1 MKKKAE
7 TEEGR
12 KERKKERGEGLW
24 EGWVKDVVSLY
35 VCCGRPSEA
44 MIRPSVDG
52 RTRASVV
59 DWAVGY
65 EKGSV
70 LEFYFHFGMN

>member
-1 MKKKAE
+1 M
-7 TEEGR
+7 
-12 KERKKERGEGLW
+12 
-24 EGWVKDVVSLY
+24 KDVVSLY